1 MSDLNHTNYNKEI
14 SFIELLINLWNFKSF
29 FYILVPLII
38 FGFFLDTFITK
49 KSKNIFKLHHP
60 FKINLDLYPAE
71 STLSSVVLYNL
82 ASMNIDNIKIRDQKI
97 SINYYDSYF
106 KPSLMSTKILIE
118 FAEMNN
124 DKYNLLEYIIN
135 NNVSSQ

>member
-1 MSDLNHTNYNKEI
+1 M
-14 SFIELLINLWNFKSF
+14 
-29 FYILVPLII
+29 
-38 FGFFLDTFITK
+38 
-49 KSKNIFKLHHP
+49 
-60 FKINLDLYPAE
+60 
-71 STLSSVVLYNL
+71 VLYNL

-135 NNVSSQ
+135 NNVSVLREREKFKFSLILLDDESNSKFVEGIF